1 MEEIIN
7 NLEFTPVNRFT
18 QAGNEIQICK
28 TSYMGIEIYWRTFYP
43 YNIMK
48 DPTDT
53 FSCNLL
59 LPIDTVI
66 EGGKIEKEGYYID
79 EDSPVGVP
87 ETDTLEAIIRVIQNF
102 KSNETS
108 I

>member
-7 NLEFTPVNRFT
+7 NLEFIPVNRFT

-28 TSYMGIEIYWRTFYP
+28 TSYMGICIHWRTYFP

-53 FSCNLL
+53 FSCDLL

-66 EGGKIEKEGYYID
+66 EGGKIAKEGYYID

-87 ETDTLEAIIRVIQNF
+87 ETDTLEAIIKVIQNF
-102 KSNETS
+102 KSNETNL
-108 I
+108 